1 MLDVNTAVSSTVDA
15 GKELLDKTVHT
26 VQAVNLDSYVT
37 EGWIILGI
45 VLFVG
50 GLIGYLLRASRKS

>member
-1 MLDVNTAVSSTVDA
+1 MLDVNTAVSNTVDA

>member
-1 MLDVNTAVSSTVDA
+1 MLDVNTAVSNTVDA

-26 VQAVNLDSYVT
+26 VQAVNLDNYVT

-45 VLFVG
+45 VLLVG
-50 GLIGYLLRASRKS
+50 GLLGYLLRASRKS